1 MFNYKSIK
9 MKKVVLMFSIIG
21 MLLFGSL
28 SVIAQ
33 DENSERKDT
42 ISIDNAD
49 PVFYDAEE
57 EDDAKSSGTG
67 TILAI
72 AGGVVVLGAGAFFL
86 LKKKK

>member
-9 MKKVVLMFSIIG
+9 MKKVVLMFSILG
-21 MLLFGSL
+21 MLFFGSL
-28 SVIAQ
+28 SVMAQ

-49 PVFYDAEE
+49 PVFYDAEDE
-57 EDDAKSSGTG
+57 GDAKSGGTV

-72 AGGVVVLGAGAFFL
+72 AGGVVLLGAGAFFL